1 MLIAAWI
8 LVALLLALWS
18 LALWGVHAL
27 LTLDASRIADLKPL
41 IDQIPYGAVIDRWVP
56 GWQDLLRLAIDLTQ
70 TGLGWVGDVAPAIVW
85 AVWGVGALGLVV
97 LGGLL
102 TLLVRL
108 IRSASAPSGGA
119 QPPTRAAA

>member
-8 LVALLLALWS
+8 FVAFLLGLWS

-27 LTLDASRIADLKPL
+27 LTFDPSSLSDLKPL

-70 TGLGWVGDVAPAIVW
+70 RGIAWLGDLAPAIVW
-85 AVWGVGALGLVV
+85 TVWGFGALALLG

-102 TLLVRL
+102 TLLVRWVR
-108 IRSASAPSGGA
+108 RSAAPA
-119 QPPTRAAA
+119 RPAVA